1 MFLVEHRVFLTI
13 RIVNKVLV
21 SSGSRGPGPPLIFRP
36 NWAEKNFWPKGLDDR
51 PPSPPPPHPA
61 YLKAA
66 SGTFGD
72 AELIIIYVSLSVLR

>member
-51 PPSPPPPHPA
+51 SPSNP
-61 YLKAA
+61 LISRSA

>member
-36 NWAEKNFWPKGLDDR
+36 NWAEKNFLPKGLFDR
-51 PPSPPPPHPA
+51 PPSPPPPP
-61 YLKAA
+61 LISRSA

-72 AELIIIYVSLSVLR
+72 AELIIIYVSLSFLR

>member
-51 PPSPPPPHPA
+51 PPLISRS
-61 YLKAA
+61 A

-72 AELIIIYVSLSVLR
+72 AELIIIYVSLSFLR